1 LEFFTRQS
9 ELDTMKRDSTGRGR
23 AIMQAAVNRLL
34 EVEPALSRREMAL
47 VARLDR
53 DAEVHGAFSRMVDH
67 ACADALLNTILQAAE
82 LQARFPTIIK
92 DAKRLLGSASTLG
105 ELERHEK
112 AINGLEIFLQRLQTS
127 KVGRVQAQQI
137 EDAGTLVAIRKGH
150 RSLRSIIKTQ
160 RRIAEETIGRLGATR
175 SSSAKNAANLAAL
188 GWLADGIRR
197 LTGKPNR
204 SLVAG
209 LSQAVLQVAMTE
221 DQVRV
226 AERVRVHGWRVPRAE
241 H

>member
-1 LEFFTRQS
+1 
-9 ELDTMKRDSTGRGR
+9 MKRDSTGRGR
-23 AIMQAAVNRLL
+23 SIMQAAVNRLL
-34 EVEPALSRREMAL
+34 EVKPALSKRELAL
-47 VARLDR
+47 IARLDR
-53 DAEVHGAFSRMVDH
+53 DAEVHAAFSLMEDH
-67 ACADALLNTILQAAE
+67 ARANALLNTILQAAE
-82 LQARFPTIIK
+82 LQEKFPTIIE
-92 DAKRLLGSASTLG
+92 DAKRFLGSASNQG

-112 AINGLEIFLQRLQTS
+112 AIDRLETFLQRLRTS
-127 KVGRVQAQQI
+127 EVGRVQAQQI
-137 EDAGTLVAIRKGH
+137 EDAGTLAAIREGQRAL
-150 RSLRSIIKTQ
+150 RSLIKTQ

-209 LSQAVLQVAMTE
+209 LGQAVLQAPMTE

-226 AERVRVHGWRVPRAE
+226 AERARLHDWRVRRSE
-241 H
+241 Q